1 MCLAIPGQIVE
12 LLDGDHHYAMVD
24 VSGVRRKINIHLLK
38 QEGAHLGD
46 WVLIHVGFA
55 MSKISEEQ
63 AAEQLRLLGMSG
75 EADEAMREVLGY
87 QFDEGNKT

>member
-1 MCLAIPGQIVE
+1 MCLAIPGQIAE

-38 QEGAHLGD
+38 DERTHPGD

-63 AAEQLRLLGMSG
+63 AVEQLRLLGMLG
-75 EADEAMREVLGY
+75 EADEAMREVTGY
-87 QFDEGNKT
+87 QFDEGKT

>member
-12 LLDGDHHYAMVD
+12 MLDGDHHYATVD
-24 VSGVRRKINIHLLK
+24 VSGVKRKINIHLLK
-38 QEGAHLGD
+38 DQGIQLGD

-63 AAEQLRLLGMSG
+63 AVEQLNLLSMLG
-75 EADEAMREVLGY
+75 ESEEAMEEVKGY
-87 QFDEGNKT
+87 QFDDRQKV

>member
-75 EADEAMREVLGY
+75 EADEAMQEVLGY
-87 QFDEGNKT
+87 QFGEGNKT